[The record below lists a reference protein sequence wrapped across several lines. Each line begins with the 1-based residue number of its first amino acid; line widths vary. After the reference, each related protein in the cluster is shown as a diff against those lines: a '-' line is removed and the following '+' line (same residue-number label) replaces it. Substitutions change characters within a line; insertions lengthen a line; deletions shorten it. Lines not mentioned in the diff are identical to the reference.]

1 MDGALIAHVMS
12 RSNSPPA
19 LHVSVT
25 RATGATHVSFVWL
38 ARQVNEMSSWKL
50 RDTGH
55 IPTSLSLSLSPTF
68 LDFSFCSIFW
78 PFVQFGIKSKTKHL
92 SLTLFISPQNL
103 KASSSALRLRQLWV
117 DPSAKGFKAKKMRSF
132 SFYERV
138 SRAFH
143 DHSSLSRLVV
153 LFTVRC
159 SV

>member
-55 IPTSLSLSLSPTF
+55 IPTSLSLSLSHLPGLLLLFNF
-68 LDFSFCSIFW
+68 LTICSIWNQKQNKTPLSNSLYFSTKLESL
-78 PFVQFGIKSKTKHL
+78 FFSSKAAT
-92 SLTLFISPQNL
+92 T
-103 KASSSALRLRQLWV
+103 
-117 DPSAKGFKAKKMRSF
+117 
-132 SFYERV
+132 V
-138 SRAFH
+138 SRSECARFQ
-143 DHSSLSRLVV
+143 SQENEEFQLLRESFQS
-153 LFTVRC
+153 FP
-159 SV
+159 